1 MLLRFLFLF
10 TPLALPVLASLKDLS
25 NCDPLKKDAHCPPD
39 PAFATETS
47 FNFTRT
53 SWDDD
58 QFTSF
63 WTADSSTIKDKRQL
77 ALNSTDG
84 KGAAFIVWQDG
95 QAPTLTSTKYLLF
108 GKVSVQVQAAK
119 GPGLIT
125 AIVLKSDSGDE
136 IDWELLG
143 AYENQAQTNYFYDGQ
158 PLFNTYNTTHHLD
171 ASSFAQPHTYAIEWT
186 PASLTFSIDGVV
198 RKTWHNPSDDSSSL
212 ATSDSESVIP
222 ASNWPQ
228 TPMQIKLGI
237 WSVSNASDPGTISWA
252 GGLPDWSGAA
262 THAADKDDL
271 SYAAHFLSLQLQDY
285 VGGCNETDSGSGS
298 IEYLYDERTTG
309 WQDIDLK
316 GCANRAAPGE
326 NPPPPPPPPPPP
338 SSSSSSSLATSS
350 SHGSSSS
357 LATSS
362 SHGSSSSSSS
372 SQPTQGEQ
380 SASPTNTATEGS
392 EGQPSET
399 GDQSPDPSETGGSD
413 DSGNAALP
421 SGRPSSPLG
430 AVVFLLWLL
439 AV

>member
-1 MLLRFLFLF
+1 MLLLLLLLLLS
-10 TPLALPVLASLKDLS
+10 PLALPVLASLKDLS

-47 FNFTRT
+47 FDFTRT

-63 WTADSSTIKDKRQL
+63 WSADSSTVKDKRQL
-77 ALNSTDG
+77 VLNSTDG
-84 KGAAFIVWQDG
+84 KGAAFTVWQDG
-95 QAPTLTSTKYLLF
+95 QAPTLTSNKYLLF

-186 PASLTFSIDGVV
+186 PLNLTFSIDGVV
-198 RKTWHNPSDDSSSL
+198 RKTWHHQHS
-212 ATSDSESVIP
+212 SDSISPADSVIP
-222 ASNWPQ
+222 ASKWPQ
-228 TPMQIKLGI
+228 TPMQLKLGI
-237 WSVSNASDPGTISWA
+237 WSVSNASDPGTVSWA
-252 GGLPDWSGAA
+252 GGLPDWSDND
-262 THAADKDDL
+262 AADKEP
-271 SYAAHFLSLQLQDY
+271 YVAHFYSLQLQDY
-285 VGGCNETDSGSGS
+285 AGGCNETDGKGGG

-326 NPPPPPPPPPPP
+326 YPPLPPPPPP
-338 SSSSSSSLATSS
+338 SATTSGGSGGDSSR
-350 SHGSSSS
+350 
-357 LATSS
+357 
-362 SHGSSSSSSS
+362 
-372 SQPTQGEQ
+372 PTQSGQ
-380 SASPTNTATEGS
+380 SASPTATDGS
-392 EGQPSET
+392 EGQSTET
-399 GDQSPDPSETGGSD
+399 GDQEQDPAETGGSD
-413 DSGNAALP
+413 DSGNGALP

>member
-1 MLLRFLFLF
+1 MLLRFLLLF

-47 FNFTRT
+47 FDFTRT

-63 WTADSSTIKDKRQL
+63 WTADSSTAKDKRQL
-77 ALNSTDG
+77 TLNNTDG
-84 KGAAFIVWQDG
+84 KGAAFTVWQDG

-186 PASLTFSIDGVV
+186 PSNLTFSIDGSV
-198 RKTWHNPSDDSSSL
+198 RKTWHNNNPSDSRSG
-212 ATSDSESVIP
+212 SDSIIP
-222 ASNWPQ
+222 ASKWPQ

-252 GGLPDWSGAA
+252 GGLPDWSGRA
-262 THAADKDDL
+262 AADKDKHPS

-285 VGGCNETDSGSGS
+285 AGGCNETDGGG
-298 IEYLYDERTTG
+298 IEYLYDERTTS

-316 GCANRAAPGE
+316 GCANRAAVPGE
-326 NPPPPPPPPPPP
+326 YPPLPPP
-338 SSSSSSSLATSS
+338 SPATTSS
-350 SHGSSSS
+350 P
-357 LATSS
+357 
-362 SHGSSSSSSS
+362 
-372 SQPTQGEQ
+372 QPTQSEQ
-380 SASPTNTATEGS
+380 SASSPTGTAATDG
-392 EGQPSET
+392 GQDQPTET
-399 GDQSPDPSETGGSD
+399 GDQDPDPSETGGSD

>member
-1 MLLRFLFLF
+1 
-10 TPLALPVLASLKDLS
+10 
-25 NCDPLKKDAHCPPD
+25 CPPD

-47 FNFTRT
+47 FDFTRT

-77 ALNSTDG
+77 ALDNTEG

-108 GKVSVQVQAAK
+108 GKVSVQAQAAK

-171 ASSFAQPHTYAIEWT
+171 TSSFSQPHTYAIEWT

-198 RKTWHNPSDDSSSL
+198 RKTWHNPSDDSD
-212 ATSDSESVIP
+212 SDSDSDSVIP
-222 ASNWPQ
+222 ASKWPQ

-252 GGLPDWSGAA
+252 GGLPDWSGA
-262 THAADKDDL
+262 
-271 SYAAHFLSLQLQDY
+271 
-285 VGGCNETDSGSGS
+285 
-298 IEYLYDERTTG
+298 
-309 WQDIDLK
+309 
-316 GCANRAAPGE
+316 
-326 NPPPPPPPPPPP
+326 
-338 SSSSSSSLATSS
+338 
-350 SHGSSSS
+350 
-357 LATSS
+357 
-362 SHGSSSSSSS
+362 
-372 SQPTQGEQ
+372 
-380 SASPTNTATEGS
+380 
-392 EGQPSET
+392 
-399 GDQSPDPSETGGSD
+399 
-413 DSGNAALP
+413 
-421 SGRPSSPLG
+421 
-430 AVVFLLWLL
+430 
-439 AV
+439 